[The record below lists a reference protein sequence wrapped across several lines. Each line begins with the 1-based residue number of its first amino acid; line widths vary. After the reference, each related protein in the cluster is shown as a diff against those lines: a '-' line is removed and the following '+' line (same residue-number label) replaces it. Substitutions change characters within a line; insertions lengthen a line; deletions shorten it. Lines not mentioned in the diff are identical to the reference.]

1 MGARWGSAKGHHWD
15 QKSREQPGRA
25 GGRGRVQG
33 RWPAAGPLGARSLAQ
48 GPPNAG
54 VGTAPGSRRRAV
66 SPTLTAVSSW
76 TRELPHGE
84 GLDVLPSAS
93 SGSQTGHVCVLWD
106 RVGLFPERRCFSV
119 PRARGGPVRVESE
132 CCSASSAGWARTRR
146 RRRPH
151 GERPVVGAV
160 AGGGAVLPP
169 AATETLRHGLWLRP
183 CVCLQFLSDVW

>member
-1 MGARWGSAKGHHWD
+1 MGVSKRSPLGPEVTGT
-15 QKSREQPGRA
+15 
-25 GGRGRVQG
+25 
-33 RWPAAGPLGARSLAQ
+33 AGPCRRTGTGSGALACRRSPRSTLPDA
-48 GPPNAG
+48 GPAERR

-93 SGSQTGHVCVLWD
+93 SGSQTGRVCVLWD